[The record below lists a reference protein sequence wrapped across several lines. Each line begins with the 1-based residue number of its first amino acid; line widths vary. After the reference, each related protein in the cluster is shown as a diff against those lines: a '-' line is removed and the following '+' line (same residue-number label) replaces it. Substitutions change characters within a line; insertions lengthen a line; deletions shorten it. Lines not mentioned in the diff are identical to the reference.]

1 MAAARGVSDSPVAA
15 KVRMLQRET
24 KYAGFTRIEVVT
36 LEQIRLDGTTMRL
49 VREVETHGDGAAV
62 LPVDPIRKTAILVR
76 QLRVPVSLNAPDDA
90 FVLEAIAGL
99 IDKVGEDPAV
109 TARREAL
116 EEAGLA
122 LTQIAPAGAAYST
135 PGLSTEKIHL
145 FLAEADFARDRV
157 NKGGG
162 LAEEAEDIEVVEL
175 PLATL
180 AAMADMGEIRD
191 FKTLALIQTLRLRR
205 PDLFV

>member
-1 MAAARGVSDSPVAA
+1 MSDTPVAA
-15 KVRMLQRET
+15 KVRILQRET
-24 KYAGFTRIEVVT
+24 VYAGFTRIEVVN
-36 LEQIRLDGTTMRL
+36 LEQTRIDGASMRL
-49 VREVETHGDGAAV
+49 VREVESHGDGAAV
-62 LPVDPIRKTAILVR
+62 LPFDPIRRSAILVR
-76 QLRVPVSLNAPDDA
+76 QLRVPVSLNAPEDG

-99 IDKVGEDPAV
+99 IDKAGEDPAL
-109 TARREAL
+109 TAEREAL

-122 LTQIAPAGAAYST
+122 LLQIAPAGAAYST

-180 AAMADMGEIRD
+180 AAMADAGEVRD
-191 FKTLALIQTLRLRR
+191 LKTLALVQTLRLRR
-205 PDLFV
+205 PDLFA